1 VAHFGPR
8 IAALGLKLNELL
20 EGPTRELWQARYQA
34 YVDAGVPELL
44 ARMVAG
50 TSHLYTLLPI
60 IEAADVTG
68 RDPAEVARAYF
79 AIGSELELTW
89 YLQQISN
96 LPVENNWQALARE
109 AFRDDLD
116 WQQRAITVSVLQMQD
131 GPQDMGERVALWI
144 DQHREMAERWR
155 AMLVELRA
163 STSTDYA
170 MYAVANREL
179 LDLAQ
184 SSQHGAS
191 VAA

>member
-1 VAHFGPR
+1 
-8 IAALGLKLNELL
+8 
-20 EGPTRELWQARYQA
+20 
-34 YVDAGVPELL
+34 
-44 ARMVAG
+44 MVAG

-60 IEAADVTG
+60 VEAADVTG
-68 RDPAEVARAYF
+68 RDPADVARAYF
-79 AIGSELELTW
+79 ALGSELELTW
-89 YLQQISN
+89 YLQQLSS

-131 GPQDMGERVALWI
+131 GPAEIDARVALWLE
-144 DQHREMAERWR
+144 QHTPMVARWR

-184 SSQHGAS
+184 SNQQG
-191 VAA
+191 VCPV